1 MSTSFKLWWR
11 GLRRSLAVGY
21 RAHPRAITTQLV
33 LGVLEGI
40 MVPLLVYL
48 TKIIIDAIQNGQSE
62 TAYLAAAGLGLGI
75 AVIWSS
81 VFWYVR
87 LVFFVLDHTNRAADR
102 EIMTLMGDPAGLDH
116 HERSDYLDEVQRIRE
131 DRWLL
136 GGGMNTLIQ
145 WLRAL
150 VTITVGGILLAQVHP
165 LLLLFPL
172 LSLVAM
178 VVAKRA
184 NDIEVKV
191 MEATSA
197 PERRRRHLFE
207 VATLA
212 ESGKELRIFG
222 SAAELARRH
231 NAVGKSVVDD
241 RNKGE
246 WRSAR
251 AATFEGLLT
260 AVAMATGIGF
270 ILFLAIRGQATA
282 GDVILLVGLVGMVA
296 GNAGA
301 LAFQTAFLLR
311 LGKLGKRIA
320 WLRDYAE
327 ESAGPAEPAAVPVRL
342 ADGIRLEGV
351 SFAYPESKRPSLD
364 DVTLDL
370 PAGKVVALVGENGAG
385 KTTLVKLLSSFYQPT
400 AGAITVDGTPLTDFA
415 VDDWRERIGA
425 TFQDFT
431 HFEFTARETIGIGD
445 LRGGYDDD
453 RVRAAMIRAGADD
466 VLDDLPAGLDT
477 RLGARW
483 DDGTDLS
490 GGQWQKLAI
499 GRGRMRHDPLLVLFD
514 EPTAALDPQTEHA
527 LFERFAE
534 EVHAGRQRGTVTVL
548 VSHRF
553 STVSM
558 ADLIV
563 VLEGGRVAETGTHDE
578 LMARNGAYAELYTL
592 QSSAYR

>member
-1 MSTSFKLWWR
+1 MEQPTTWWR
-11 GLRRSLAVGY
+11 GFRQALAVGF
-21 RAHPRAITTQLV
+21 RAHPKAITTQLI
-33 LGVLEGI
+33 LGVVEGVT
-40 MVPLLVYL
+40 VPLLVYL
-48 TKIIIDAIQNGQSE
+48 TKIIIDALQNE
-62 TAYLAAAGLGLGI
+62 DARTAYLAAAGLGFGI
-75 AVIWSS
+75 ALIWAS

-87 LVFFVLDHTNRAADR
+87 IVFFVLDHTNRAADR
-102 EIMTLMGDPAGLDH
+102 EVMTLMGSPPGLDH
-116 HERSDYLDEVQRIRE
+116 HERAAHLDEVQRIRE

-136 GGGMNTLIQ
+136 AGGMNTLVQ
-145 WLRAL
+145 ALRAL
-150 VTITVGGILLAQVHP
+150 VTIGVGGLLLAQVHP
-165 LLLLFPL
+165 LLLLFPVV
-172 LSLVAM
+172 SLAAM
-178 VVAKRA
+178 IVAKRA
-184 NDIEVKV
+184 GDIEVKV

-222 SAAELARRH
+222 SAPELARRH
-231 NAVGKSVVDD
+231 DETGRAVVAE
-241 RNKGE
+241 RNKGQ
-246 WRSAR
+246 WRAAR
-251 AATFEGLLT
+251 VATFEGLLS
-260 AVAMATGIGF
+260 AFGMATGIGVV
-270 ILFLAIRGQATA
+270 LYLAIRGQASA
-282 GDVILLVGLVGMVA
+282 GDVILLVSLIGLVA

-301 LAFQTAFLLR
+301 LAQHTALLVR
-311 LGKLGKRIA
+311 LGRLGRRIA
-320 WLRDYAE
+320 WLRGYAAD
-327 ESAGPAEPAAVPVRL
+327 SAGPTEPAPVPPRIVT
-342 ADGIRLEGV
+342 GIRLEGV

-364 DVTLDL
+364 GVTLDL

-385 KTTLVKLLSSFYQPT
+385 KTTLVKLLSGFYQST
-400 AGAITVDGTPLTDFA
+400 QGAITVDGTPLTDFA

-425 TFQDFT
+425 TFQDFAK
-431 HFEFTARETIGIGD
+431 FEFTARESVGIGD
-445 LRGGYDDD
+445 LRGGYDDEK
-453 RVRAAMIRAGADD
+453 VRAAMVRAGADD

-483 DDGTDLS
+483 DEGTDLS

-499 GRGRMRHDPLLVLFD
+499 GRGRMRQEPLLVVFD

-563 VLEGGRVAETGTHDE
+563 VLEGGRVAEVGTHDQ

>member
-1 MSTSFKLWWR
+1 MEQFTTWWR
-11 GLRRSLAVGY
+11 GMRLALAVGF
-21 RAHPRAITTQLV
+21 RAHPRAIITQLI
-33 LGVLEGI
+33 LGVVEGVT
-40 MVPLLVYL
+40 VPLLIYL
-48 TKIIIDAIQNGQSE
+48 TKIIIDALQRGDAR

-75 AVIWSS
+75 ALVWAS

-87 LVFFVLDHTNRAADR
+87 IVFFVLDHTNRAADR
-102 EIMTLMGDPAGLDH
+102 EVMTLMGSPPGLDH
-116 HERSDYLDEVQRIRE
+116 HERAAHLDEVQRIRQ

-136 GGGMNTLIQ
+136 GGGVNTLVQ
-145 WLRAL
+145 CLRSL
-150 VTITVGGILLAQVHP
+150 VTIIVGGVLLAQVHL
-165 LLLLFPL
+165 LLLLFPVV
-172 LSLVAM
+172 SLAAM
-178 VVAKRA
+178 LVAKRA
-184 NDIEVKV
+184 GDIENKV
-191 MEATSA
+191 LEATSA

-231 NAVGKSVVDD
+231 DATGRAVVAE
-241 RNKGE
+241 RNSGQ

-251 AATFEGLLT
+251 VATFEGLLS
-260 AVAMATGIGF
+260 AFGMATGIGVVLYF
-270 ILFLAIRGQATA
+270 AIRGQASA
-282 GDVILLVGLVGMVA
+282 GDVILLVSLIGLVA

-301 LAFQTAFLLR
+301 LAFQTVLLVR
-311 LGKLGKRIA
+311 LGRLGRRIA
-320 WLRDYAE
+320 WLRGYAA
-327 ESAGPAEPAAVPVRL
+327 ESAGPAEPAPIPERITT
-342 ADGIRLEGV
+342 GIRLEGV

-364 DVTLDL
+364 DVSLDL

-385 KTTLVKLLSSFYQPT
+385 KTTLVKLLSGFYQPT
-400 AGAITVDGTPLTDFA
+400 AGVITVDGTPLTDFA

-425 TFQDFT
+425 TFQDFA
-431 HFEFTARETIGIGD
+431 HFEFTARESVGIGD
-445 LRGGYDDD
+445 LRGGDDD
-453 RVRAAMIRAGADD
+453 EKVRAAMVRAGADD

-483 DDGTDLS
+483 DEGTDLS

-499 GRGRMRHDPLLVLFD
+499 GRGRMRQDPLLVVFD

-563 VLEGGRVAETGTHDE
+563 VLESGRVAEVGAHDE

>member
-1 MSTSFKLWWR
+1 MLERFTTWWR
-11 GLRRSLAVGY
+11 GLRLALAVGF

-48 TKIIIDAIQNGQSE
+48 TKVIIDALQNGQDQ

-87 LVFFVLDHTNRAADR
+87 IVFFVLDHTNRAADR
-102 EIMTLMGDPAGLDH
+102 EVMALMGNPPGLDH
-116 HERSDYLDEVQRIRE
+116 HERADHLDEVQRIRE

-136 GGGMNTLIQ
+136 GGGMNWVVQ

-165 LLLLFPL
+165 LLLLFPA
-172 LSLVAM
+172 LSLAAM
-178 VVAKRA
+178 IVAKRA
-184 NDIEVKV
+184 GDIEVKV
-191 MEATSA
+191 QEETSA

-231 NAVGKSVVDD
+231 DETGQAVVEE
-241 RNKGE
+241 RNKGQ

-251 AATFEGLLT
+251 AATFEGLLS
-260 AVAMATGIGF
+260 AFGMAAGIGF
-270 ILFLAIRGQATA
+270 VLYLAVRGQASA
-282 GDVILLVGLVGMVA
+282 GDVVLLVGLVGLVA

-301 LAFQTAFLLR
+301 LAFQTVFLLR

-320 WLRDYAE
+320 WLRAYAE
-327 ESAGPAEPAAVPVRL
+327 KSGGPAEPAAIPERL
-342 ADGIRLEGV
+342 DTGIRIEGV

-364 DVTLDL
+364 DVHLDL

-385 KTTLVKLLSSFYQPT
+385 KTTLVKLLSGFYQPT
-400 AGAITVDGTPLTDFA
+400 QGAITVDGKPLTDFA

-431 HFEFTARETIGIGD
+431 KFEFTARETVGIGD
-445 LRGGYDDD
+445 LRGGYDDE
-453 RVRAAMIRAGADD
+453 RVRAAMVRAGADD

-499 GRGRMRHDPLLVLFD
+499 GRGRMRKDPLLVVFD

-563 VLEGGRVAETGTHDE
+563 VLEGGRVVETGTHDD

>member
-1 MSTSFKLWWR
+1 MLTSFKTWWR
-11 GLRRSLAVGY
+11 GLRQGLSVGY
-21 RAHPRAITTQLV
+21 RAHPRAIITQLA
-33 LGVLEGI
+33 LGVLEGVT
-40 MVPLLVYL
+40 VPLLVYL
-48 TKIIIDAIQNGQSE
+48 TKVIIDAVQNGQTE

-87 LVFFVLDHTNRAADR
+87 LVFLVLDHTNRAADR
-102 EIMTLMGDPAGLDH
+102 EIMALMGNPPGLDH
-116 HERSDYLDEVQRIRE
+116 HERSDHLDEVQRIRE

-150 VTITVGGILLAQVHP
+150 VTIAVGGVLLAQVHL

-172 LSLVAM
+172 LSLGAM

-197 PERRRRHLFE
+197 PERKRRHLFE

-231 NAVGKSVVDD
+231 DEAGKSVVDE

-260 AVAMATGIGF
+260 AFGMATGIGF
-270 ILFLAIRGQATA
+270 VLYLAIRGQASA
-282 GDVILLVGLVGMVA
+282 GDVILLVGLVGLVA

-301 LAFQTAFLLR
+301 LAFHTALLLR
-311 LGKLGKRIA
+311 LGRLGKRIA
-320 WLRDYAE
+320 WLRDYAD
-327 ESAGPAEPAAVPVRL
+327 ESGGPAEPAAIPVRL
-342 ADGIRLEGV
+342 ETGIRLDGV

-364 DVTLDL
+364 DVHLDL

-385 KTTLVKLLSSFYQPT
+385 KTTLVKLLSGFYQPT
-400 AGAITVDGTPLTDFA
+400 AGAITVDGKPLTDFA
-415 VDDWRERIGA
+415 VDEWRERIGA
-425 TFQDFT
+425 TYQDFT
-431 HFEFTARETIGIGD
+431 KFEFTARETVGIGD
-445 LRGGYDDD
+445 LKGGFDDEK
-453 RVRAAMIRAGADD
+453 VRAAMVRAGADD
-466 VLDDLPAGLDT
+466 ILEDLPAGLDT

-499 GRGRMRHDPLLVLFD
+499 GRGRMRAEPLLVVFD

-563 VLEGGRVAETGTHDE
+563 VLEGGRVAETGTHEE
-578 LMARNGAYAELYTL
+578 LMARQGAYAELYTL